1 MAKQIGVIGSSTTA
15 IKSIFDVAAL
25 TAANLT
31 NLAEAGVIESHFFK
45 VNRTKENLEE
55 AGYQVSGAEATAF
68 LKALVQESLA
78 GRPKEPVKSV
88 ADVLDSFNIKPKE

>member
-25 TAANLT
+25 TAANIT
-31 NLAEAGVIESHFFK
+31 NLAEAGLVESHFFK
-45 VNRTKENLEE
+45 INRAKENLEE
-55 AGYQVSGAEATAF
+55 IGYTVTGAEAATF

-78 GRPKEPVKSV
+78 GRPKEPVMSV
-88 ADVLDSFNIKPKE
+88 ADVTASFNHRPEE

>member
-25 TAANLT
+25 TAANIT
-31 NLAEAGVIESHFFK
+31 NLAEAGLVESHFFK
-45 VNRTKENLEE
+45 ANRAKENLEE
-55 AGYQVSGAEATAF
+55 LGYEVSGAEAAAF

-88 ADVLDSFNIKPKE
+88 ADVLANFSVKPKE